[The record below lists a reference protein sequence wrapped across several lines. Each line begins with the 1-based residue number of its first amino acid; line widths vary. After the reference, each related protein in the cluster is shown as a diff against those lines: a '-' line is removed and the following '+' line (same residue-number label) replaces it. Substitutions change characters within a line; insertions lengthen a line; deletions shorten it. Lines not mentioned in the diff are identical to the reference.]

1 MTQRPNPEEKAKPGE
16 YAENLDDDA
25 TVLEGLARFE
35 SIVKRFDC
43 EEIGLAARY
52 PNRWVAFGADGVEK
66 VGDSI
71 EEVVASC
78 TSRGLGNSDYV
89 LRFLDPAAL
98 PEQLTPRT
106 TAPSRRS

>member
-1 MTQRPNPEEKAKPGE
+1 MTQRPNPIEKAKIGE
-16 YAENLDDDA
+16 AVENMDDDA

-35 SIVKRFDC
+35 KIVKRFDQ
-43 EEIGLAARY
+43 EEIGLTARY
-52 PNRWVAFGADGVEK
+52 PSRWVAFGTNGVEK

-89 LRFLDPAAL
+89 VRFLDQDAL
-98 PEQLTPRT
+98 PEILTPLD
-106 TAPSRRS
+106 SL

>member
-1 MTQRPNPEEKAKPGE
+1 MTQLPNPKEKAKPGE
-16 YAENLDDDA
+16 SAENLDDDA
-25 TVLEGLARFE
+25 TVLEGLAKFE
-35 SIVKRFDC
+35 SIVEAFDR
-43 EEIGLAARY
+43 EEIELTARY
-52 PNRWVAFGADGVEK
+52 PNRWVAFGADGVEQ

-98 PEQLTPRT
+98 PEILTPLD
-106 TAPSRRS
+106 SL